1 MKSVRNIILV
11 TVAILVGLVGCGSG
25 GDDWIVGVWE
35 VDQIVGDGT
44 STLKFSS
51 DGTVVVNEGSKDKSP
66 VPYSLSGDILTI
78 EDTKSDGTTK
88 QMKMKIDSHNEQSF
102 VATMIGF
109 PITMEYRRV
118 K

>member
-11 TVAILVGLVGCGSG
+11 TIAIFVGLVGCGSG

-35 VDQIVGDGT
+35 VDSEELEDGT
-44 STLKFSS
+44 ATFNFSS
-51 DGTVVVNEGSKDKSP
+51 DGTVVVNSVSVVRSP

-78 EDTKSDGTTK
+78 DEE
-88 QMKMKIDSHNEQSF
+88 KMKIDSHDEQSF
-102 VATMIGF
+102 IATMIGF
-109 PITMEYRRV
+109 PITMEYRRM

>member
-11 TVAILVGLVGCGSG
+11 TIAIFVGLVGCGSG

-35 VDQIVGDGT
+35 VDQIVGGGT
-44 STLKFSS
+44 STLTFSS
-51 DGTVVVNEGSKDKSP
+51 DGAVVVNEGSKDKSP

-78 EDTKSDGTTK
+78 DET
-88 QMKMKIDSHNEQSF
+88 KMKIDSHDEQSF
-102 VATMIGF
+102 IATMIGF
-109 PITMEYRRV
+109 PITMEYRRM